1 VSVLG
6 DPLHRADR
14 SRFRFRE
21 QSDDEPLPES

>member
-1 VSVLG
+1 LG